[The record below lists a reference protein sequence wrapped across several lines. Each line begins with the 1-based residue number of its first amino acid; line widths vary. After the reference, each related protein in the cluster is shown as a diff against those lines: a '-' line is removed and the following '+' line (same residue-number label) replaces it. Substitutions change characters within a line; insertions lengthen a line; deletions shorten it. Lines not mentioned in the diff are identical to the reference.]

1 MKERPALNRI
11 LTSAFLA
18 LTILMAI
25 GPRPL
30 RGQSQAPKE
39 KDLVWPPPPE
49 KARIRWVESI
59 FFAEDF
65 MGESGA
71 QRLLRKLTGQGRR
84 RLFVYP
90 NDVTTDDRG
99 RIFVSDTGGGR
110 VVVLDTQRRKIDIWT
125 GRNPRLVGP
134 TGLAYARKVRRLFVS
149 DSYGKRVLGFDD
161 QGKVQLVISQ
171 KLDRPGGLA
180 VDEQRERL
188 YVVDVQ
194 GHHVDVFDLK
204 GSWIRTIGERGDA
217 PGQFN
222 FPNYI
227 ALDRDGFLYVS
238 DMGNFRVQV
247 LTPDGQVVN
256 AFGQPGRRP
265 GDLMRPKG
273 VAVDSEYHIYVVD
286 AMFNN
291 IQIFDVFG
299 RVYLAVGEPG
309 TGPGQF
315 LLPAGLHIDD
325 KDRVYVVDQR
335 NMRLQILQY
344 LASGEKAPA
353 PSRVATPGG

>member
-1 MKERPALNRI
+1 MKRRVYRTPNSWTWVFVLGLVGAWTLQSP
-11 LTSAFLA
+11 T
-18 LTILMAI
+18 
-25 GPRPL
+25 PL
-30 RGQSQAPKE
+30 GSPPTQSPGE
-39 KDLVWPPPPE
+39 TLVWPPLPE
-49 KARIRWVESI
+49 KARIRWVEAI

-65 MGESGA
+65 MGESA
-71 QRLLRKLTGQGRR
+71 TRRILRKFAGEGKR

-110 VVVLDTQRRKIDIWT
+110 VVVLDPQRRKIDLWT
-125 GRNPRLVGP
+125 GRTPRLTGP

-149 DSYGKRVLGFDD
+149 DPNAKRVLAFDD
-161 QGKVQLVISQ
+161 QGKVQLVITQ

-180 VDEQRERL
+180 VDEIRERL

-194 GHHVDVFDLK
+194 GHHIDVFDLQ
-204 GSWIRTIGERGDA
+204 GRWTRTIGQRGDA
-217 PGQFN
+217 HGSFN

-227 ALDRDGFLYVS
+227 AVDRDGFLYVS

-247 LTPDGQVVN
+247 LTPEGEVVN

-273 VAVDSEYHIYVVD
+273 IAVDSEYHIYVVD
-286 AMFNN
+286 AVFNN

-325 KDRVYVVDQR
+325 RDRIYVVD
-335 NMRLQILQY
+335 
-344 LASGEKAPA
+344 
-353 PSRVATPGG
+353 